1 MLSLC
6 NINIFLFTAIDHDCL
21 LYEMTINYEAQ
32 YVSRVI
38 EEFYL
43 PRDIKDVCLVP
54 RVVSIFLTIKVC
66 ANCVDYY
73 EPY

>member
-1 MLSLC
+1 
-6 NINIFLFTAIDHDCL
+6 
-21 LYEMTINYEAQ
+21 MTIDYEAQ

-66 ANCVDYY
+66 TKCVDYY